1 MADDRPE
8 NDGETS
14 DQDQED
20 DTTPLKQSRHVV
32 DFDMDDNEWE
42 DVDDT
47 QLQGV
52 GKTTHLTKR
61 DWEETGGPGGESGQM
76 GGGMQG
82 QRNPLS
88 YARVDTVQG
97 ETESQFVQRQNL
109 ERMNAGRGLGDHY
122 TMLEVKRMVAD
133 DPFLL
138 EGFTDEETKEMIV
151 AVMMKRKPR
160 RTMERLMDEMTCL
173 AERVGRIG
181 FAIFLSGHVHDKT
194 LPVLKNEPANVAYL
208 FELWAGKQ
216 GRISCCRCSRK
227 RRLSSQ
233 WGSNFLART
242 LTAYSVL
249 VRLL

>member
-52 GKTTHLTKR
+52 GKTTHCSRNRMQPSIPVQKHRRVVTGKR
-61 DWEETGGPGGESGQM
+61 LAALVANLDKWEEECEV
-76 GGGMQG
+76 
-82 QRNPLS
+82 
-88 YARVDTVQG
+88 RVLLLVEKHG
-97 ETESQFVQRQNL
+97 ETESQFVQHQNL

-122 TMLEVKRMVAD
+122 TMLEVKRMAAD

-194 LPVLKNEPANVAYL
+194 LPV
-208 FELWAGKQ
+208 
-216 GRISCCRCSRK
+216 
-227 RRLSSQ
+227 
-233 WGSNFLART
+233 T
-242 LTAYSVL
+242 M
-249 VRLL
+249 